1 MQNTPQK
8 IHSQYVKGCDFKS
21 ALGAKGMFEQN
32 KINERFYIGDQW
44 YCAKCGNDRPL
55 VRHNVIKRI
64 ADYKIST
71 VLNNPLNVIYS
82 ADGVPSVA
90 NEGDSITDLSVKEIN
105 NMMSTFSNYYTV
117 TGERVKINDLNE
129 NVMRSAYINGSSI
142 LYTYWDSTIPTGQFA
157 DNNHTTKIKGDIC
170 CEVLSIENVV
180 FADPYIDNLQKQ
192 PYIIISSCKNLN
204 EVLHEARIFGASITT
219 LTNIEA
225 ASRDGKVT
233 VYTKLYKTFSEKD
246 GYRIKGIKVTENAVV
261 RQEFDTRL
269 TLYPLSIFS
278 WNKKNSLI
286 YGESEI
292 TYLIP
297 NQIAINR
304 MITANVWASMSGG
317 MPIMLVNGD
326 SVNGEI
332 TNEPGQII
340 KVFGSNEDVAGA
352 VKYVTPPT
360 VTKDFDE
367 SINTLIE
374 NTLSQSGANEVALGD
389 SKAENASALNT
400 MRNASLMPLQII
412 KNRFYSFIED
422 TARIW
427 VDFWLGYY
435 GKRNLKVVTK
445 SGTEYISF
453 NAADFKE
460 LVINAKVDITPA
472 ANLTERERAD
482 LLITLFEK
490 GIINRNELL
499 CRMPGGM
506 IANVNELITNT
517 PKGEKP

>member
-1 MQNTPQK
+1 
-8 IHSQYVKGCDFKS
+8 
-21 ALGAKGMFEQN
+21 
-32 KINERFYIGDQW
+32 
-44 YCAKCGNDRPL
+44 
-55 VRHNVIKRI
+55 
-64 ADYKIST
+64 
-71 VLNNPLNVIYS
+71 
-82 ADGVPSVA
+82 
-90 NEGDSITDLSVKEIN
+90 
-105 NMMSTFSNYYTV
+105 
-117 TGERVKINDLNE
+117 
-129 NVMRSAYINGSSI
+129 
-142 LYTYWDSTIPTGQFA
+142 
-157 DNNHTTKIKGDIC
+157 
-170 CEVLSIENVV
+170 
-180 FADPYIDNLQKQ
+180 
-192 PYIIISSCKNLN
+192 
-204 EVLHEARIFGASITT
+204 
-219 LTNIEA
+219 
-225 ASRDGKVT
+225 
-233 VYTKLYKTFSEKD
+233 
-246 GYRIKGIKVTENAVV
+246 
-261 RQEFDTRL
+261 
-269 TLYPLSIFS
+269 
-278 WNKKNSLI
+278 
-286 YGESEI
+286 
-292 TYLIP
+292 
-297 NQIAINR
+297 
-304 MITANVWASMSGG
+304 
-317 MPIMLVNGD
+317 MLVNGD

-460 LVINAKVDITPA
+460 LVINAKVDITPS

-499 CRMPGGM
+499 CRMPSGM